1 MRIHHAAAALLAIA
15 AAVSAQA
22 QDGEEDK
29 SSTKISGTVFA
40 DLTYRQ
46 NKDDGTNLAPDKS
59 NGTSFD
65 LKRFYFTVDQTWN
78 ATWHARFRSDI
89 GNQTNGKYDVFV
101 KHAFIEARVQ
111 PELTIRA
118 GAADLPWVPFVEGLY
133 GYRYVENTL
142 LDRTKFATSADWGL
156 HAGGKLGGD
165 LATYAV
171 SVVNGRG
178 YGDPT
183 RSQSPTGEAR
193 LSVAPVKGLTV
204 GVGGLVGSL
213 GQRTVGTKTPHTA
226 KRAQAVIAYVG
237 GGLRLGAEGFWAKD
251 YSAKIITGAAKEDS
265 SIGASGWASYAFD
278 ATPWAL
284 FARADYLQPSKDIN
298 SKLKDFYADG
308 GVQLKPIDAM
318 SLALVYK
325 YEQVKDGTLST
336 SNGTIGSGTAGKSG
350 TYNEV
355 GLWGVYNF

>member
-1 MRIHHAAAALLAIA
+1 MRRALATAAILGITTAIS
-15 AAVSAQA
+15 VQA
-22 QDGEEDK
+22 QTTEENK
-29 SSTKISGTVFA
+29 SSTKLSGTVFA
-40 DLTYRQ
+40 DLTYRH
-46 NKDDGTNLAPDKS
+46 NVDKATNLATDKA

-78 ATWHARFRSDI
+78 ATWAARFRSDI
-89 GNQTNGKYDVFV
+89 GNETNGKYDVFV
-101 KHAFIEARVQ
+101 KNAYLEARIA
-111 PELTIRA
+111 PELSLRA

-156 HAGGKLGGD
+156 HAGGKLAEV
-165 LATYAV
+165 ATYAI

-193 LSVAPVKGLTV
+193 LSASPIKGMTS

-213 GQRTVGTKTPHTA
+213 GQRTVGTKTPNTA
-226 KRAQAVIAYVG
+226 KRVQAVVAWVG
-237 GGLRLGAEGFWAKD
+237 GGLRLGAEGFWASD
-251 YSAKIITGAAKEDS
+251 YSTKIITGAAPHDKAM
-265 SIGASGWASYAFD
+265 GASGWASYAFSS
-278 ATPWAL
+278 TPWAV
-284 FARADYLQPSKDIN
+284 FARADYVQPNRDTKS
-298 SKLKDFYADG
+298 SLKDVYANG
-308 GVQLKPIDAM
+308 GLQLKPIDAV

-336 SNGTIGSGTAGKSG
+336 SNGTIGTATTGKTG
-350 TYNEV
+350 TYSEV
-355 GLWGVYNF
+355 GLWGMYTF